1 MLYMFYMSHG
11 TYVCLFYKGHPHF
24 GLDGARW
31 FRAMSWW
38 WCCVVY
44 RFIQIVASSLSLSFF
59 IFSRSFV
66 SCDVGNL
73 FVSCWACT
81 QEHNSILCHLYGQ
94 PFYIKFSLT
103 GRSIFCCLFCSRSLA
118 LSLALAYISI
128 LVLFV
133 SRTASG
139 NSLLLFIVC
148 ILHIVNVARNVP
160 FQVKLSA
167 CVCRERWSQFL
178 SSFVI
183 FPFVYFIYLCACQTF
198 DDDYK
203 RKRTR
208 REILRKVHRI
218 QQLIPFG
225 WFENFLVS
233 VGAHTRAP
241 QRWGLCRTYEYIY
254 FNKRENYLLHNFI
267 FTL

>member
-31 FRAMSWW
+31 FRAMPWW

-44 RFIQIVASSLSLSFF
+44 RFIQIVASSLSLFFF

-208 REILRKVHRI
+208 
-218 QQLIPFG
+218 
-225 WFENFLVS
+225 S
-233 VGAHTRAP
+233 
-241 QRWGLCRTYEYIY
+241 
-254 FNKRENYLLHNFI
+254 
-267 FTL
+267 